1 MKSEATVFI
10 VDDDPGVR
18 RSLRM
23 LMKSVGLP
31 CETFE
36 SGQDFLEAF
45 DPNRPGCLVLDV
57 RMPGMSGLELQE
69 KLAAMGGPT
78 PPVVFM
84 TAHGDVPMAVD
95 AMKSGALDFIQK
107 PFRDQEMI
115 DRIQKALIL
124 DKQSRK
130 SNAGKDEI
138 LARMER
144 LTPREREV
152 LDLIVTGKPNKG
164 IAFDLGVSERTVEIH
179 RSRVMR
185 KMEAESLAS
194 LVQMVLRLK

>member
-1 MKSEATVFI
+1 MKNEPTVFI
-10 VDDDPGVR
+10 VDDDPGIR
-18 RSLRM
+18 RALRM

-36 SGQDFLEAF
+36 SGPDFLEVF
-45 DPNRPGCLVLDV
+45 DPSRAGCLVLDV

-69 KLAAMGGPT
+69 KLATSGKTT
-78 PPVVFM
+78 PPIVFM
-84 TAHGDVPMAVD
+84 TAHGDVPMAVS

-115 DRIQKALIL
+115 DRIQKALAL
-124 DKQSRK
+124 DREMRSE
-130 SNAGKDEI
+130 SSGKEVVLERI
-138 LARMER
+138 ER

-152 LDLIVTGKPNKG
+152 LDLIVEGKPNKG

-185 KMEAESLAS
+185 KMEAESLAE
-194 LVQMVLRLK
+194 LVQMVLRVR